1 MFAVT
6 AVLPLQFDL
15 CTAVAG
21 KVQVAKDVAAVLTFN
36 WILSGGEESFLVL
49 RTKYSHFAYS
59 LRRCFSLQAIRCS
72 THKPWLSSGE
82 FRGDGGFRI
91 TNSLT
96 DALVPRSKNFKLG
109 ERVRRW
115 GLAGVFLETLLNLG
129 NRLEQEIGDYK
140 QNLVCIREAVPPF
153 YGFARVE
160 YCKYIASS

>member
-1 MFAVT
+1 MLAVT

-15 CTAVAG
+15 RTAIAG
-21 KVQVAKDVAAVLTFN
+21 KIQIAQYVAAVLTFN

-59 LRRCFSLQAIRCS
+59 LRRCFSLQAVRCS
-72 THKPWLSSGE
+72 THKPWLSSG
-82 FRGDGGFRI
+82 DSAATAGFVV

-115 GLAGVFLETLLNLG
+115 GWPAYF
-129 NRLEQEIGDYK
+129 GD
-140 QNLVCIREAVPPF
+140 A
-153 YGFARVE
+153 A
-160 YCKYIASS
+160 